1 MVLLYI
7 VIMHGATAA
16 DDAALRAGSSG
27 DQGSAYRKSGGILV
41 KKDFFVIFDMDGVIF
56 DSERACFECWMEA
69 ADILGVR
76 GMREF
81 YPRIIGTNA
90 AQTLRMA
97 RETFDGITG
106 GRDR

>member
-16 DDAALRAGSSG
+16 DYAALRAGSSG
-27 DQGSAYRKSGGILV
+27 DPGSAYRESGGTGV

-56 DSERACFECWMEA
+56 DSERACFECWLEA
-69 ADILGVR
+69 ADMLKVK

-90 AQTLRMA
+90 NQTLRMA